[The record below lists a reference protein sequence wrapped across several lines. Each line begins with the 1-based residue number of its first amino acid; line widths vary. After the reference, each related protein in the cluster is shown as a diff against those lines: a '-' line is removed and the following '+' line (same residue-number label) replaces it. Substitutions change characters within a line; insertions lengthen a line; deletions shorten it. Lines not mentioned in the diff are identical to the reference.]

1 MKDDEDD
8 RHSYSPSIAE
18 ADAAGNI
25 ADGLELV
32 KMDDASPA
40 AEDNSSLPQPPGND
54 GDGDS
59 MEAAEVTGGEEF
71 AANQSSAAEPM
82 DIEPSVHDHHVVFP
96 DSANDLV
103 PGPGPAAGAD
113 APPASIDADAAA
125 GQGPGDN
132 VAPDPVAAAAAAAGN
147 DVAPAAAVGE
157 AVAPAAG
164 DNVVRAAAGRPAEDP
179 YPDDLPLEALLPRRP
194 AADRGPRA
202 APAYSLTWTDIRCRL
217 CHRICG
223 QMKFSPG
230 PSRHGDSDPPTWFM
244 RVKTG
249 NVWPS
254 TAPNFRR
261 RQASVVG
268 NTDDFAKNW
277 IHENRHCC
285 RHAD

>member
-113 APPASIDADAAA
+113 APPCF
-125 GQGPGDN
+125 N
-132 VAPDPVAAAAAAAGN
+132 
-147 DVAPAAAVGE
+147 
-157 AVAPAAG
+157 
-164 DNVVRAAAGRPAEDP
+164 
-179 YPDDLPLEALLPRRP
+179 
-194 AADRGPRA
+194 
-202 APAYSLTWTDIRCRL
+202 
-217 CHRICG
+217 
-223 QMKFSPG
+223 
-230 PSRHGDSDPPTWFM
+230 
-244 RVKTG
+244 
-249 NVWPS
+249 
-254 TAPNFRR
+254 
-261 RQASVVG
+261 
-268 NTDDFAKNW
+268 
-277 IHENRHCC
+277 
-285 RHAD
+285 